1 MQEQKRSRLSQKVL
15 IVRMDVRVP
24 ASQSIKRETEAHGP
38 TEFTWPGLADVR
50 AVDRKLVLPLLF
62 SPWAYK
68 GFVFS

>member
-1 MQEQKRSRLSQKVL
+1 MQEQKWSLLSQKVL
-15 IVRMDVRVP
+15 IIPMDVRIP

-62 SPWAYK
+62 SLWAYK
-68 GFVFS
+68 VFVVS